1 MKSYGQYCPLAH
13 AMEIL
18 GDRWTVLVLRDL
30 LTGVRRFNDLAR
42 GLPRMSRSLLSK
54 RLQRLQDAEIVEHV
68 QCSDGTQEYVPT
80 EAGEAL
86 WPALEALLSWGA
98 TWAFDDPSPAELDP
112 KLLIWWIHRG
122 VIQEALPEGT
132 TTIQV
137 DFDDIADPREGRFW
151 LVCSRKDVSVCQDPP
166 PRDVDVWVTGTT
178 STVYKVWVGRLPYER
193 AIATRALR
201 VTSLPKLER
210 AFPDWFEWS
219 PAHPAVRAASAAAG

>member
-30 LTGVRRFNDLAR
+30 LTGVKRFNDLSR

-54 RLQRLQDAEIVEHV
+54 RLNRLQEAGIVEHV
-68 QCSDGTQEYVPT
+68 ERDDGTQEYVPT
-80 EAGEAL
+80 EAGKAL

-98 TWAFDDPSPAELDP
+98 KWAFDDPSAEDLDP

-122 VIQEALPEGT
+122 VIREALPEGT
-132 TTIQV
+132 TTIQF
-137 DFDDIADPREGRFW
+137 DFDDIADPHEGRYW

-166 PRDVDVWVTGTT
+166 PLDVDVWVTGTT
-178 STVYKVWVGRLPYER
+178 ATVYKVWVGRLPFGR
-193 AIATRALR
+193 AVATRALR
-201 VTSLPKLER
+201 VESLPKLER
-210 AFPDWFEWS
+210 AFPDWFAWS
-219 PAHPAVRAASAAAG
+219 PAHAIVRAVTEGAG